1 MSLVSDFNH
10 VPCLANREY
19 RLPSGDFLPTTPARV
34 PGEPA
39 QPAHNLGEFQ
49 PSYRMPDCV
58 EAMRQAFRGPLTGM
72 FSPGL
77 AQ

>member
-19 RLPSGDFLPTTPARV
+19 RLPSGDFLPTTPVRV
-34 PGEPA
+34 RSEPA
-39 QPAHNLGEFQ
+39 QPAHNLSEFQ